1 MIKNIIEFFLK
12 QKSLTHLLFIFLI
25 VMAFFSY
32 KQVPKEMFPPSSL
45 EKIIVSGDYLST
57 NSEVLDIMI
66 VRDCE
71 EILKNNPNIQNI
83 HTMITKGKY
92 HLNADIKSGSKN
104 LIVNEIQNE
113 ILKLDENYPD
123 DMKLP
128 TVKAVSQVFP
138 LISIS
143 LYEKNKSDFNI
154 VQVSKKLKDEIN
166 SLKHIYQTDLV
177 GKFDDILELKIDYKK
192 LEAFGVSALSVTN
205 LLESSYLIS
214 PIGMLKTDTQQYFV
228 NTKSTNIIN
237 KDILNSKINIDGKT
251 LFIRDFATL
260 KSRYEKHS
268 LSTRTNAKRSII
280 INTKKGELGD
290 SLKLSKQINKILQS
304 YKKQYPSIEFK
315 VLSDSSFWIKTRLNT
330 VSSNIIFGLILLFF
344 AIWVFISLKI
354 ALVVIIGIPVSFA
367 FGIIGLDIFSH
378 SLNTLS
384 MIGVLLT
391 LGLLVDEAIVVS
403 ENIHRHKLLGA
414 STYQA
419 CIDGT
424 YEVMPTLFVAM
435 ITTIIAFMPLVTISG
450 GLGVFIK
457 IIPMM
462 VIILIVSSFLESF
475 IFLPSHYL
483 MFNKTLGENKQ
494 NFRDKIWDSLI
505 SLYGKYLKIFIKI
518 KYIFVAI
525 LVVSILALS
534 YIMIK
539 SSKFILFPEFD
550 AMSINI
556 IGKVDYNSLEYT
568 SKQIEPLEK
577 ILLENLDKN
586 NYSSIHTT
594 IGMKTDGR
602 SLHEKANNFFTIT
615 INLKPKVAEDYFN
628 AKINPYFQL
637 FGSNKNEK
645 RTRQLSAREIET
657 DIKKWLK
664 VYENKMELITN
675 IPQTGVVK
683 NDIAISLSNSSNELI
698 QKAIEQIEAKA
709 KTVNGVYNIKNDMN
723 YDDLILEFDL
733 NNYGKSLGFT
743 QKDLTRTL
751 RKYLTIQKITK
762 LTNNDNQ
769 LVRFK
774 LTVKDKKN
782 LDQFNSLKIDIPN
795 TNGKSSLL
803 DITNIVYKKQ
813 ISTIK
818 KEDLQKVFTITASLD
833 KKLSSSRKFYKE
845 LEPLFKDLKKEGIK
859 INIKGEAGKNAQ
871 VKKDITKSFIF
882 AFFGILLVLTWFFN
896 SLRLSIFSLSVI
908 PLSILGVLIGH
919 KILSLPLTFSTMLG
933 FVGLVGIVM
942 NDTLMMLK
950 FIKDTKNIDELV
962 AKASLRLRPIF
973 LTSITTILGLTTL
986 IFFASGESLLMQPLA
1001 VSIGFGLL
1009 GATIINLFY
1018 IPVAYTFKMKS

>member
-1 MIKNIIEFFLK
+1 
-12 QKSLTHLLFIFLI
+12 
-25 VMAFFSY
+25 MAFFSY
-32 KQVPKEMFPPSSL
+32 KEVAKEMFPPSSL
-45 EKIIVSGDYLST
+45 DKIIVSGDYLST

-71 EILKNNPNIQNI
+71 EILKNNPNLENI
-83 HTMITKGKY
+83 NTMVTKGRY
-92 HLNADIKSGSKN
+92 HINADIKSSSKN
-104 LIVNEIQNE
+104 LIVNEVQNE

-128 TVKAVSQVFP
+128 TVKSVSQVFP

-143 LYEKNKSDFNI
+143 LYEKNENDLDLVNI
-154 VQVSKKLKDEIN
+154 AKNLKDEIT
-166 SLKHIYQTDLV
+166 SLKYIYETNLV
-177 GKFDDILELKIDYKK
+177 GEFDKILELKLNYKK
-192 LEAFGVSALSVTN
+192 LEAFGISALNITN

-214 PIGMLKTDTQQYFV
+214 PIGMLKTDTEQYFV
-228 NTKSTNIIN
+228 NTKATNILN
-237 KDILNSKINIDGKT
+237 KDILNSKITIDNKT
-251 LFIRDFATL
+251 IFVKDFATL
-260 KSRYEKHS
+260 KTRYENNS
-268 LSTRTNAKRSII
+268 LTTRTNSKESII
-280 INTKKGELGD
+280 INVKKGKQGD
-290 SLKLSKQINKILQS
+290 SLKLSKQINKILDS
-304 YKKQYPSIEFK
+304 YKKQYPTCEFK
-315 VLSDSSFWIKTRLNT
+315 ILSDSSFWIKARLNT
-330 VSSNIIFGLILLFF
+330 VSSNIILGLILLFF
-344 AIWVFISLKI
+344 AIWVFISFKI

-367 FGIIGLDIFSH
+367 FGIIGLDIFDY

-403 ENIHRHKLLGA
+403 ENIHRHKLRGS

-424 YEVMPTLFVAM
+424 YEVIPTLFVAM
-435 ITTIIAFMPLVTISG
+435 VTTIIAFLPLVTLTG

-462 VIILIVSSFLESF
+462 VIILIISSFLESF
-475 IFLPSHYL
+475 VFLPSHYQL
-483 MFNKTLGENKQ
+483 FNKYLNKNKD
-494 NFRDKIWDSLI
+494 NFRDKIWNNLA
-505 SLYGKYLKIFIKI
+505 LQYTKYLKIFIKF
-518 KYIFVAI
+518 KYIFIASLVTVI
-525 LVVSILALS
+525 LLFS

-539 SSKFILFPEFD
+539 NSKFILFPQFD

-568 SKQIEPLEK
+568 SKEIKPLED
-577 ILLENLDKN
+577 ILLKNLNKN
-586 NYSSIHTT
+586 DYSSIHTT

-602 SLHEKANNFFTIT
+602 SLHDKANNFFTIT
-615 INLKPKVAEDYFN
+615 VNLKPKIADDYFN

-637 FGSNKNEK
+637 FGANKNEQ
-645 RTRQLSAREIET
+645 RTRTITAKQIET
-657 DIKKWLK
+657 NINIWIKNYK
-664 VYENKMELITN
+664 NKMEIITN

-683 NDIAISLSNSSNELI
+683 NDIAISLSHSNNKTIEE
-698 QKAIEQIEAKA
+698 AIKKIEAKMS
-709 KTVNGVYNIKNDMN
+709 KQKGVYNIKNDMN

-743 QKDLTRTL
+743 QKDLTNAL

-762 LTNNDNQ
+762 LTNNSNE
-769 LVRFK
+769 LIKFK
-774 LTVKDKKN
+774 LTVKDKKS
-782 LDQFNSLKIDIPN
+782 LEQFNSLKLDIPN
-795 TNGKSSLL
+795 STEKASLL

-818 KEDLQKVFTITASLD
+818 KENLQKIFTITASLN
-833 KKLSSSRKFYKE
+833 KKLSSSRKFYKN
-845 LEPLFKDLKKEGIK
+845 LKPLFKELKEQGIK

-882 AFFGILLVLTWFFN
+882 ALFGILLVLTWFFN

-908 PLSILGVLIGH
+908 PLSLLGVLIGH

-933 FVGLVGIVM
+933 FVGLIGIVM
-942 NDTLMMLK
+942 NDTLMMLR
-950 FIKDTKNIDELV
+950 FIKDSKNIDELI
-962 AKASLRLRPIF
+962 KNASLRLRPIL

-1009 GATIINLFY
+1009 GATVINLFY
-1018 IPVAYTFKMKS
+1018 IPVAFAFKVKN